1 MGRFLLDHEL
11 TILKIWSLFS
21 GIFGHNKCRMTP
33 GDSLILGFELQHHVG
48 ELAGARLEYDKTWG
62 HFMSEVNNLRS
73 DGPHILLSH
82 KN

>member
-1 MGRFLLDHEL
+1 
-11 TILKIWSLFS
+11 
-21 GIFGHNKCRMTP
+21 MTP
-33 GDSLILGFELQHHVG
+33 GDSLILGFELQLHVG